1 MENVFDI
8 ATPEELIDLFGED
21 EPDLS
26 EEFRNYAL
34 EREAAQRYPES
45 DANYINLALLYAGR
59 GDLKKA
65 DTYLARI
72 QDTGERLGCQLLIYE
87 RVD

>member
-8 ATPEELIDLFGED
+8 ATPEELIGLFGED

-34 EREAAQRYPES
+34 ERQAVLKDP
-45 DANYINLALLYAGR
+45 DCNFINLAYLYAGR

-65 DTYLARI
+65 EEYLARI
-72 QDTGERLGCQLLIYE
+72 QDEGERFDCSLQIHE

>member
-1 MENVFDI
+1 METVFDI
-8 ATPEELIDLFGED
+8 ATPEELIDMFGED

-26 EEFRNYAL
+26 EKFRNYAL
-34 EREAAQRYPES
+34 ERKAVLEDPDS
-45 DANYINLALLYAGR
+45 NFLNLALLYAGR

-65 DTYLARI
+65 DEYLARI
-72 QDTGERLGCQLLIYE
+72 QDEGERFDCSLIIHE